1 MPLIYH
7 FKVITT
13 SHEGL
18 LKIPPWG
25 DLSMPL
31 IYHFMVIT
39 APHEGSW
46 ATAHAKKYKQNAV
59 YNEMSYI
66 HNAMH
71 QISTI
76 QMQ

>member
-7 FKVITT
+7 FT
-13 SHEGL
+13 
-18 LKIPPWG
+18 
-25 DLSMPL
+25 
-31 IYHFMVIT
+31 VIT